1 MTKQTAG
8 ILGSLT
14 PAALRALTDAEL
26 DAKVAALEDTSDGDG
41 YISTADEA
49 DLTLLHRE
57 QARRD
62 EVPEPPPADGL
73 TWFLVTC
80 RSRTGNQGAVV
91 LLVEARAGAQVE
103 EEIARHGLDGMTHDI
118 SWAPLGDCVY
128 GKSDPV
134 ASLIVVP
141 FIQDVAR

>member
-1 MTKQTAG
+1 MTKHTAG

-14 PAALRALTDAEL
+14 AETLRRMTDAEL
-26 DAKVAALEDTSDGDG
+26 DAKGAALENAGLDDGG
-41 YISTADEA
+41 FLSVADEA
-49 DLTLLHRE
+49 DLCLIHRE

-62 EVPEPPPADGL
+62 EVPEPPAGGL

-103 EEIARHGLDGMTHDI
+103 EEIKRHGLDGMTHDI

-128 GKSDPV
+128 GTSDQV